1 MTRARLNIFIEP
13 EQATRLAEVAA
24 VRGVSKSS
32 LIAAALSRFLA
43 PQADQQGE
51 AIVRRLDRLS
61 RQLGL
66 LQRDQTILTETMVLF
81 IRHSLA
87 LALPVPQSQQE
98 AVRAQGR
105 LRYAQFFDQ
114 LVRHLQ
120 RGRSLAREVEDG
132 IGAVDARDVPR
143 SASPDGPDS
152 VVADPLQGRRP

>member
-66 LQRDQTILTETMVLF
+66 LQRDQAILTETMVLF

-87 LALPVPQSQQE
+87 LALPVPESQQE

-132 IGAVDARDVPR
+132 IAAVDARDVPQ
-143 SASPDGPDS
+143 SASPDGQDS
-152 VVADPLQGRRP
+152 IGADSLQRSRP